1 MTMAT
6 RIVWSRDALPAGW
19 NSRTQ
24 RKEPLLGITASLPTS
39 SNGIPRLGLNSMPSP
54 KRLRTAKSSVKAIGS
69 IPSSL
74 EAAFARIVRGLKFPT
89 PTREYRFDPVRKWRF
104 DFAWPDQ
111 KVAVELDGGIWTK
124 GGHTTGGG
132 IMRDM
137 EKSNA
142 AQLDGWLVLRFSD
155 KHLEDGSAIEQT
167 KRALGLA

>member
-1 MTMAT
+1 MAT
-6 RIVWSRDALPAGW
+6 RRMWNLNAVPAGW
-19 NSRTQ
+19 NSLRQ
-24 RKEPLLGITASLPTS
+24 RKGLQPAMTALLERS
-39 SNGIPRLGLNSMPSP
+39 SNGIPRLVPNSGLSP
-54 KRLRTAKSSVKAIGS
+54 ALSPTAESLRTAIGS
-69 IPSSL
+69 SPSSL
-74 EAAFARIVRGLKFPT
+74 EAAYARIMRALKFPT
-89 PTREYRFDPVRKWRF
+89 PTREFRFDPIRKWRF

-124 GGHTTGGG
+124 GGHSTGTG

-137 EKSNA
+137 EKSNQ